1 MFNRR
6 QRNRV
11 EPGRWIRE
19 RDRDPEYISHIHDLR
34 MQKDTLL
41 DELNSLEADNTDL
54 CRARNHLCGQ
64 ITELQKQL
72 DRADNDRLTAARK
85 TGQLKAQ
92 LASKNR
98 AYHELCL
105 DYDEL
110 EEENRNLRR
119 SLQQFDLQHG
129 GY

>member
-1 MFNRR
+1 MCNHR
-6 QRNRV
+6 QRIRL

-19 RDRDPEYISHIHDLR
+19 RDQDPEYIRHIHDLR
-34 MQKDTLL
+34 MQNNTLL
-41 DELNSLEADNTDL
+41 DELDSLDADNADL
-54 CRARNHLCGQ
+54 LRARNHLCGQ
-64 ITELQKQL
+64 IMELQKQL
-72 DRADNDRLTAARK
+72 DHVDSDRLTPARK

-98 AYHELCL
+98 AYQELCM

-119 SLQQFDLQHG
+119 SLEEFSLQHG